1 MIFCNKLA
9 SVLPTL
15 PAAAKVASSR
25 ITWQVPQVPSPP
37 QPSIENGDRRPLG
50 RVGRKEEK
58 KRTGNGNIVILASL
72 KDGDLILELDVSDVG
87 LTAGGDSLEVD
98 GG

>member
-1 MIFCNKLA
+1 M
-9 SVLPTL
+9 
-15 PAAAKVASSR
+15 
-25 ITWQVPQVPSPP
+25 
-37 QPSIENGDRRPLG
+37 
-50 RVGRKEEK
+50 GRKKEK

-72 KDGDLILELDVSDVG
+72 KDGDLILELDVSDGG

>member
-1 MIFCNKLA
+1 MA
-9 SVLPTL
+9 
-15 PAAAKVASSR
+15 
-25 ITWQVPQVPSPP
+25 
-37 QPSIENGDRRPLG
+37 IEDRWEAR
-50 RVGRKEEK
+50 GRKKEK

>member
-1 MIFCNKLA
+1 MA
-9 SVLPTL
+9 
-15 PAAAKVASSR
+15 
-25 ITWQVPQVPSPP
+25 
-37 QPSIENGDRRPLG
+37 IEDRWGARG
-50 RVGRKEEK
+50 RVERKKEK

>member
-1 MIFCNKLA
+1 M
-9 SVLPTL
+9 
-15 PAAAKVASSR
+15 
-25 ITWQVPQVPSPP
+25 
-37 QPSIENGDRRPLG
+37 
-50 RVGRKEEK
+50 GRKKEK

-87 LTAGGDSLEVD
+87 LTTGGDSLEVD